1 MKKTKKPL
9 PIAKIIALLS
19 CVIFLPF
26 LLIFILFF
34 TLAAIQDLYG
44 TDFPDSFYE
53 IKKGSENIACKMT
66 K

>member
-9 PIAKIIALLS
+9 PIAKMIALLS

-44 TDFPDSFYE
+44 TDFP
-53 IKKGSENIACKMT
+53 ENL
-66 K
+66 